1 MLSEDTK
8 TIASVLAGN
17 SAAFSKLVEKYQ
29 RRLLGLMIHA
39 CGDRQLAEDM
49 TQEAFA
55 RAYQKLSTY
64 SGEAQFYTWLA
75 RVAMN
80 LLASSTRR
88 KRLENQNKRES
99 MDVVADSLG
108 DEVPPSESLEL
119 SETQRAVRDAIEQL
133 DPQRREV
140 LLLRDFDS
148 MDYDAIATTLDIPIG
163 TVRSRLHRARCE
175 LKEILQPRLS
185 ELGLGDNE

>member
-8 TIASVLAGN
+8 TIASVLGGN

-39 CGDRQLAEDM
+39 CGDRGLAEDM

-75 RVAMN
+75 RIAMN

-88 KRLENQNKRES
+88 KRLENQSKRES
-99 MDVVADSLG
+99 MEVVSDSLG
-108 DEVPPSESLEL
+108 EVSSPSDSLEL

-148 MDYDAIATTLDIPIG
+148 MDYDAIATTLEIPIG

-175 LKEILQPRLS
+175 LREILQPRVA
-185 ELGLGDNE
+185 ELGLGDHE

>member
-1 MLSEDTK
+1 MLSEDK
-8 TIASVLAGN
+8 NTIASVIAGN
-17 SAAFSKLVEKYQ
+17 SAAYGKLVEKYQ
-29 RRLLGLMIHA
+29 RRLLGLMVHA
-39 CGDRQLAEDM
+39 CGDRELAEDIA
-49 TQEAFA
+49 QEAFA

-88 KRLENQNKRES
+88 KRIENQRRRES
-99 MDVVADSLG
+99 MDVVGDSLG
-108 DEVPPSESLEL
+108 GGAEPHEQIATSELQ
-119 SETQRAVRDAIEQL
+119 TAVRDAIAQL
-133 DPQRREV
+133 DNDRRQV

-148 MDYDAIATTLDIPIG
+148 MDYEAIAETLEIPIG

-175 LKEILQPRLS
+175 LKEILFPRAA
-185 ELGLGDNE
+185 ELGLDEHE

>member
-39 CGDRQLAEDM
+39 CGDRGLAEDM

-64 SGEAQFYTWLA
+64 AGEAQFYTWLA
-75 RVAMN
+75 RIAMN

-99 MDVVADSLG
+99 MEVVTDSLG
-108 DEVPPSESLEL
+108 AESPPSDSLEL

-133 DPQRREV
+133 DPQRREI

-175 LKEILQPRLS
+175 LKEILQPRVA
-185 ELGLGDNE
+185 ELGLGDHE